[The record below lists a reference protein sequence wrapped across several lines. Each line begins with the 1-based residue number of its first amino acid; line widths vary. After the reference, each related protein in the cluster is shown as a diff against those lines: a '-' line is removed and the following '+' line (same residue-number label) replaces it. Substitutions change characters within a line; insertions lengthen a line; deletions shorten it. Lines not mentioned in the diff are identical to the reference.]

1 MSKTLT
7 HERPDKSAR
16 CSSFSMLPFSFLLRV
31 FLHIAWSSKEMW
43 EIRGIKNSH
52 NFSNYTPRLLWICV
66 NNLGVC
72 LGEESIPGYLIVFVH
87 FLPFHQSWCG
97 FHLLKQLFWLESEDF
112 VFYSAPTQTCS
123 CFPSGMRSVFARL
136 PPYWAATALSLTVA
150 GKSWHRAQMSALG
163 DVVVVLQFFVSCFR
177 TARMFLFAY
186 IPVIMSPR
194 ELNVAFLYLF
204 W

>member
-1 MSKTLT
+1 M
-7 HERPDKSAR
+7 
-16 CSSFSMLPFSFLLRV
+16 
-31 FLHIAWSSKEMW
+31 
-43 EIRGIKNSH
+43 
-52 NFSNYTPRLLWICV
+52 

-97 FHLLKQLFWLESEDF
+97 FHLLKQLLLESEDF
-112 VFYSAPTQTCS
+112 VFGSAPTQTCS
-123 CFPSGMRSVFARL
+123 CFPLWYAVCLCSAASLLSSDRTVVDSHWKELAPSPNVCSGRCCCC
-136 PPYWAATALSLTVA
+136 YN
-150 GKSWHRAQMSALG
+150 
-163 DVVVVLQFFVSCFR
+163 FFVSCFR

-186 IPVIMSPR
+186 ILVIMSPR